1 MHHAEELLK
10 ILRRSEDLKGVK
22 YVLELLVPVLEPE
35 LWPMKQWGTKGQG
48 EGSIE
53 RPFKGME

>member
-1 MHHAEELLK
+1 MHHAVELLK

-35 LWPMKQWGTKGQG
+35 LWPMKQWEPKGR
-48 EGSIE
+48 E
-53 RPFKGME
+53 RDRLNAL